1 MRNICQELNSAYG
14 NFLDTIKKRLRYL
27 VELLSD
33 GKHTVFAK
41 KCGIPPGSFQA
52 YINGERV
59 PPTEHLTKVVTVYGI
74 NLNWLLVGEGEP
86 FIGGKTQEEKATP
99 RGEAEAL
106 DPVVQLLTDEEE
118 RAGITLT
125 PEQRT
130 AILKILR
137 ELVDRDIRS
146 IRELLFSMPRVKEK

>member
-1 MRNICQELNSAYG
+1 M
-14 NFLDTIKKRLRYL
+14 DTIEQRLKYL
-27 VELLSD
+27 VELLSE

-59 PPTEHLTKVVTVYGI
+59 PPTDHLIKIVTVCGI

-86 FIGGKTQEEKATP
+86 FVEGDTHECEAAGRGKVLTT
-99 RGEAEAL
+99 
-106 DPVVQLLTDEEE
+106 DPVMQLLNDEEE
-118 RAGITLT
+118 RAGLTLT
-125 PEQRT
+125 PNQRT

-137 ELVDRDIRS
+137 ELVDRDVRS
-146 IRELLFSMPRVKEK
+146 IRDLLRSIQGEMKKGEE

>member
-1 MRNICQELNSAYG
+1 MN
-14 NFLDTIKKRLRYL
+14 TIKKRLKYV
-27 VELLSD
+27 VELFGE

-59 PPTEHLTKVVTVYGI
+59 PPTEHLIKIVTVYGI

-86 FIGGKTQEEKATP
+86 FIGGKTQEDKAIP
-99 RGEAEAL
+99 GGEAEAI
-106 DPVVQLLTDEEE
+106 DPVVQLLNEEEE

-137 ELVDRDIRS
+137 ELVDRDVRS
-146 IRELLFSMPRVKEK
+146 IRELLRSIQGGEKEGDE

>member
-1 MRNICQELNSAYG
+1 
-14 NFLDTIKKRLRYL
+14 LDTIKKRLEYV
-27 VELLSD
+27 VEILSD

-59 PPTEHLTKVVTVYGI
+59 PPSEHLVKLITVFGI

-86 FIGGKTQEEKATP
+86 FIGMKAQEEKATD
-99 RGEAEAL
+99 RDRAEAI
-106 DPVVQLLTDEEE
+106 DPVVKLLNEEE
-118 RAGITLT
+118 KRAGITLT

-137 ELVDRDIRS
+137 ELIDRDVRS
-146 IRELLFSMPRVKEK
+146 IRELLQSIQGGKKKGDE

>member
-1 MRNICQELNSAYG
+1 MN
-14 NFLDTIKKRLRYL
+14 TIKKRLKYV
-27 VELLSD
+27 VELLSA

-59 PPTEHLTKVVTVYGI
+59 PPSEHLIKIVTIYGI
-74 NLNWLLVGEGEP
+74 NINWLLVGEGEP
-86 FIGGKTQEEKATP
+86 FIGVKTQEEKATP
-99 RGEAEAL
+99 RGEAGNI
-106 DPVVQLLTDEEE
+106 DPVVQLLNEEEE
-118 RAGITLT
+118 RMGITLT

-137 ELVDRDIRS
+137 ELVDRDVLA
-146 IRELLFSMPRVKEK
+146 IRELLGSIQGGKKKGDE